1 MLLSLNSQ
9 KARTGVLPALLVG
22 ALCLLSAAPAA
33 GQQTTPTGVTLTASD
48 LTPTEGET
56 VTLTATLDAAAPTGG
71 VTLTLKVIEKVSET
85 IYTSATATA
94 DYTLSSS
101 TISIAEGGESGTA
114 TLSIVDDNEVEDYW
128 YSIAGET
135 LVLSAGSTTPVLA
148 SKPLIITILD
158 NDGDFA
164 GRRAS
169 QPTLE
174 AITSGINAP
183 TATTLSFNV
192 GCVRGG
198 GSLITDYRLWAENV
212 DDSSDYYSQT
222 FDAPDPAVAE
232 TCVTIVR
239 TMTVL
244 PSRPSATTY
253 RVRANARSIL
263 GFRTP
268 WSDPVEVATPANAV
282 QVGGGDPEPRT
293 ETFALANNHPNP
305 FNPTT
310 MIRYVLPQA
319 ADVELTVYNAL
330 GQPVR
335 TLVAAHQRAGRYA
348 VEWDATGLAAGMYF
362 YRLQAG
368 GEFLAVEKMLLL
380 K

>member
-1 MLLSLNSQ
+1 MFLSSNSQ
-9 KARTGVLPALLVG
+9 KARASVLPALLVG

-33 GQQTTPTGVTLTASD
+33 AQQTTPTGVTLTASD

-56 VTLTATLDAAAPTGG
+56 VTLTATLDEAAPTGG
-71 VTLTLKVIEKVSET
+71 VTLTLKVLDKVSET
-85 IYTSATATA
+85 IYSSATETA
-94 DYTLSSS
+94 DYTLSS
-101 TISIAEGGESGTA
+101 TISIAGGATTGTA
-114 TLSIVDDNEVEDYW
+114 TLNIVDDSEVEDTS
-128 YSIAGET
+128 YSGAGET
-135 LVLSAGSTTPVLA
+135 VVLSADSTTPMLA
-148 SKPLIITILD
+148 SKPLIVTILD
-158 NDGDFA
+158 NDGPFA
-164 GRRAS
+164 GGRPG

-174 AITSGINAP
+174 AITSGTNAP

-192 GCVRGG
+192 GCVSGG
-198 GSLITDYRLWAENV
+198 GSLITDYVLWAENV

-222 FDAPDPAVAE
+222 FAAPDPDVAA
-232 TCVTIVR
+232 TCVTIMR

-244 PSRPSATTY
+244 PSRTSATTY
-253 RVRANARSIL
+253 RVRAYARSMQ
-263 GFRTP
+263 GFRSP
-268 WSDPVEVATPANAV
+268 WSNPVELATTANEE
-282 QVGGGDPEPRT
+282 QVSGDSAPQT
-293 ETFALANNHPNP
+293 EEFALANNHPNP

-310 MIRYVLPQA
+310 TIRYALPQA

-368 GEFLAVEKMLLL
+368 GAFLAVEKMMLL